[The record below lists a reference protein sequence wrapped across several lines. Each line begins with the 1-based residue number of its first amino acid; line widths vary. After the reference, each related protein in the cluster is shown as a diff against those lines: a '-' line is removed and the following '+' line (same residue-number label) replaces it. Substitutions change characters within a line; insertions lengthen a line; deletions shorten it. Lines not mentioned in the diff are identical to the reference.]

1 MCHQAITDNYFLLPI
16 FLEKIMNNH
25 TKLTVMSSVFLILA
39 LGLSVNMPAHAQ
51 SGPGDDPIN
60 PTKVTKNDL
69 RPTSP
74 QQTSGSLDPLF
85 GMQGWLKARV
95 TRYEARAYSDNA
107 ADTVVSDNDAVTTAS
122 AQGLKKTCVQEVG
135 STSSASGFGNKYGPK
150 GAAQI
155 VVLKG
160 DLVNICK

>member
-1 MCHQAITDNYFLLPI
+1 MKNY
-16 FLEKIMNNH
+16 
-25 TKLTVMSSVFLILA
+25 TKLASISLAWACILCTTVF
-39 LGLSVNMPAHAQ
+39 AQ
-51 SGPGDDPIN
+51 SAPGEDPIN
-60 PTKVTKNDL
+60 LTKVAKLDA
-69 RPTSP
+69 RPTAP
-74 QQTSGSLDPLF
+74 QQLSGSLDPLF

-107 ADTVVSDNDAVTTAS
+107 SDTIVTENDAVTTAS
-122 AQGLKKTCVQEVG
+122 AQGLKKVCVQEVG
-135 STSSASGFGNKYGPK
+135 STSSSATSFGKYGPK

>member
-1 MCHQAITDNYFLLPI
+1 M
-16 FLEKIMNNH
+16 KNH
-25 TKLTVMSSVFLILA
+25 PKLASISLAWACILCTSVF
-39 LGLSVNMPAHAQ
+39 AQ
-51 SGPGDDPIN
+51 SAPGEDPIN
-60 PTKVTKNDL
+60 LTKVAKLDA

-74 QQTSGSLDPLF
+74 QQLSGSLDPLF

-95 TRYEARAYSDNA
+95 TRYEARAYSDYA
-107 ADTVVSDNDAVTTAS
+107 SDTIVTENDAVTTAS

-135 STSSASGFGNKYGPK
+135 STSSSATSFGKYGPK

>member
-1 MCHQAITDNYFLLPI
+1 MKNYSKLASFLLASI
-16 FLEKIMNNH
+16 N
-25 TKLTVMSSVFLILA
+25 V
-39 LGLSVNMPAHAQ
+39 LSAQVYAQ
-51 SGPGDDPIN
+51 SAPGEDPIHL
-60 PTKVTKNDL
+60 TKVNKTEL
-69 RPTSP
+69 RPTAP
-74 QQTSGSLDPLF
+74 VQTSGSLDPLF

-95 TRYEARAYSDNA
+95 TRYEARAYSDYGT
-107 ADTVVSDNDAVTTAS
+107 DTIVTENDAVTTAS

-135 STSSASGFGNKYGPK
+135 TSASNATGFGKYGPK

>member
-1 MCHQAITDNYFLLPI
+1 MKNY
-16 FLEKIMNNH
+16 
-25 TKLTVMSSVFLILA
+25 TKLVSISLA
-39 LGLSVNMPAHAQ
+39 SICIVCTQAYAQ
-51 SGPGDDPIN
+51 SGPGEDPIN
-60 PTKVTKNDL
+60 LTKVSKLEL
-69 RPTSP
+69 RPTAP
-74 QQTSGSLDPLF
+74 TQVSGSLDPLF

-107 ADTVVSDNDAVTTAS
+107 SDTIVTENDAVTTAS
-122 AQGLKKTCVQEVG
+122 AQGLRKTCVQEVG
-135 STSSASGFGNKYGPK
+135 STSSGATSFGKYGPK

>member
-1 MCHQAITDNYFLLPI
+1 MKDHTEITLFTSAI
-16 FLEKIMNNH
+16 
-25 TKLTVMSSVFLILA
+25 VVLA
-39 LGLSVNMPAHAQ
+39 LSLSMNSRASAQ
-51 SGPGDDPIN
+51 SGPGEDPISM
-60 PTKVTKNDL
+60 TKVTKTDM
-69 RPTSP
+69 RPTAP
-74 QQTSGSLDPLF
+74 QQLSGSLDPLF

-107 ADTVVSDNDAVTTAS
+107 ADTIVSDNDAVTTAS
-122 AQGLKKTCVQEVG
+122 AQGLKKVCVQEVG
-135 STSSASGFGNKYGPK
+135 STAASAGFGNKYGPK

>member
-1 MCHQAITDNYFLLPI
+1 MKNST
-16 FLEKIMNNH
+16 KI
-25 TKLTVMSSVFLILA
+25 VSFSIAWISILCSTA
-39 LGLSVNMPAHAQ
+39 YAQ
-51 SGPGDDPIN
+51 SAPGEDPIN
-60 PTKVTKNDL
+60 MTKVAKLDA
-69 RPTSP
+69 RPTAP
-74 QQTSGSLDPLF
+74 QQLSGSLDPLF
-85 GMQGWLKARV
+85 GMQGWLKARI

-107 ADTVVSDNDAVTTAS
+107 SDTIVTENDAVTTAS

-135 STSSASGFGNKYGPK
+135 STSSSATSFGKYGPK